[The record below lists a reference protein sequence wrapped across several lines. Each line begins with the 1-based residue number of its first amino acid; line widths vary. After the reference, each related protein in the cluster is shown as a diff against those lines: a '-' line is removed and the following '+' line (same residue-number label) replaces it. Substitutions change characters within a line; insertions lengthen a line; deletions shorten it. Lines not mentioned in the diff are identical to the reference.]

1 MKNLVYILVMG
12 LVVVLASCSKYEA
25 EGVGLKT
32 NDDTPSTP
40 TPTPEPEPEKND
52 SVKWASVTDKA
63 LPIDD
68 NMIARP
74 VIYWACTNGAQD
86 SCKME
91 PWKLDINTT
100 DLVVYRNSYQASL
113 RSGITLDAQRETSDE
128 VKDKLGNMVKRH
140 SYTQPFKFNNF
151 THSISGAWTTGRVLY
166 GNGKEE
172 SFLPED
178 GLYYDLI
185 NVSGNT
191 AADTTHFV
199 RNDSI
204 FAKEVVKLTYKATL
218 KVTSKNYTWR
228 GWERTASVTV
238 ISFVDIVKHEENQ
251 DNNPTIPTADDYI
264 NNLEW
269 HADRANRFF
278 NGSQW
283 CDGTL
288 FSSADK
294 YYMLVATFTL
304 NNDKTKE
311 QLREM
316 KMYSIAK
323 SELGTPT
330 KPFNAVMWDTNR
342 NQPVPCLLSVD
353 GDGWSLGTRYAD
365 GTPVTKRHG
374 REEAVASGVK
384 NLSENDNATPSPW
397 IASTWS
403 NAKYNGANFYTVTWK
418 TTTHTLSRTVA
429 DKSLEK

>member
-1 MKNLVYILVMG
+1 MKKIYILLVMG
-12 LVVVLASCSKYEA
+12 LVVLASCSKYEA
-25 EGVGLKT
+25 EGMGLQT
-32 NDDTPSTP
+32 NDDTPSDNTP
-40 TPTPEPEPEKND
+40 NNPTDND
-52 SVKWASVTDKA
+52 SVKWSSVIDKA
-63 LPIDD
+63 LPIDAE
-68 NMIARP
+68 MMAHP
-74 VIYWACTNGAQD
+74 VIYWACTNGTQD

-91 PWKLDINTT
+91 PWKLDINTEDMT
-100 DLVVYRNSYQASL
+100 VYRNEYQES
-113 RSGITLDAQRETSDE
+113 RQSGITLDAQRETSKE

-140 SYTQPFKFNNF
+140 SYTQPYKFNNF
-151 THSISGAWTTGRVLY
+151 THSISCAWTTGRVLY

-172 SFLPED
+172 SYLPED
-178 GLYYDLI
+178 GLYYELI

-199 RNDSI
+199 RNDRI
-204 FAKEVVKLTYKATL
+204 FAKETVKLTYKATL
-218 KVTSKNYTWR
+218 KVTAKNYTWR
-228 GWERTASVTV
+228 SWERTATVTV
-238 ISFVDIVKHEENQ
+238 ISFVDVVKHEET
-251 DNNPTIPTADDYI
+251 TIPTAQDYI

-269 HADRANRFF
+269 HADRANRFY

-283 CDGTL
+283 CDGIL

-311 QLREM
+311 QLREI
-316 KMYSIAK
+316 KMHSIAK

-330 KPFNAVMWDTNR
+330 KPFNAVMWDTNK

-365 GTPVTKRHG
+365 GTAVTKRHG

-384 NLSENDNATPSPW
+384 NLSESDNATPSPW

-403 NAKYNGANFYTVTWK
+403 NAKYNGANFYTVTWH

-429 DKSLEK
+429 DEALKK